1 MRSIKKTRGQNLLRI
16 LVFGSLT
23 VIFLIIIFSGGLTS
37 LAGLTFSL
45 MRPNSPSSSAT
56 LAPIFLPPPILL
68 PLPSA
73 TNSAQIKLGGSSQ
86 TETTVE
92 IFLNEETQLVIEVDT
107 NGQFETKLSLDENE
121 NQIYAIAQDLLGN
134 YSSRS
139 EKIKIIF
146 DNQAPELEIE
156 TPAEDEKF
164 YQEKNRAIEIH
175 GQTETNASLYLNDHL
190 LILNSNGEFSTQLKL
205 EEGENILKFLV
216 KDQAGNET
224 EKEIM
229 VFYQP

>member
-1 MRSIKKTRGQNLLRI
+1 MVL
-16 LVFGSLT
+16 GSLT
-23 VIFLIIIFSGGLTS
+23 VIFLIVIFSGGLTT
-37 LAGLTFSL
+37 LADLTFSL
-45 MRPNSPSSSAT
+45 MRPNSSSSSVT
-56 LAPIFLPPPILL
+56 LAPVFLPPPILS
-68 PLPSA
+68 PLSSA

-92 IFLNEETQLVIEVDT
+92 IFLNEEAQNAIEVDKD
-107 NGQFETKLSLDENE
+107 GQFETKLTLNENE

-146 DNQAPELEIE
+146 DDQAPELEIK
-156 TPAEDEKF
+156 TPTEDEKF

-190 LILNSNGEFSTQLKL
+190 LILNGNGEFSTQLKL